1 MISCPKCDNDT
12 RTSGLVT
19 AQGDVMLAGTIG
31 TDPRP
36 ILAQVCTACADACLG
51 EDDVGELTRCIRL
64 DLDCADLCAALH
76 DTIDLW
82 SRVTPSS
89 STHDGLVVGHVPRRG
104 VFVGQNWPMGV
115 PLALGLA

>member
-36 ILAQVCTACADACLG
+36 ILAQVCTACG
-51 EDDVGELTRCIRL
+51 YIELYAPLTL
-64 DLDCADLCAALH
+64 DQPEV
-76 DTIDLW
+76 
-82 SRVTPSS
+82 S
-89 STHDGLVVGHVPRRG
+89 
-104 VFVGQNWPMGV
+104 
-115 PLALGLA
+115 LAEESAPISAPEMVATTA

>member
-36 ILAQVCTACADACLG
+36 ILAQVCTACG
-51 EDDVGELTRCIRL
+51 YIELYAPLTL
-64 DLDCADLCAALH
+64 DQPEASRAEENIA
-76 DTIDLW
+76 TAVPE
-82 SRVTPSS
+82 RVT
-89 STHDGLVVGHVPRRG
+89 TT
-104 VFVGQNWPMGV
+104 
-115 PLALGLA
+115 A